1 MAKQKDIIKV
11 HLHYPYQGKTDF
23 YYSNLTNLYS
33 YFSSHILGICRQS
46 LINAK
51 LYDKRFYA
59 NAFCTIEI
67 VTLD

>member
-1 MAKQKDIIKV
+1 MTKQKDIIKV
-11 HLHYPYQGKTDF
+11 HLHQPYQGKSDS

-33 YFSSHILGICRQS
+33 HLTPQLLGICRQS

-51 LYDKRFYA
+51 LYEKRFYA

-67 VTLD
+67 VTVD